1 MFCNFYTNLYLS
13 CMIYVP
19 RHCVYRNKHI
29 FNKNIKNQ
37 VGNYPYPYSKIYW
50 QLSFE
55 SILTTYLQYSI
66 FTQLKSKYP
75 VSYLCLRIKYW
86 CFRSFIVFFCFWL
99 VAKEVNLTTQTLN
112 CIFPQMLNK
121 STLLMNCFW
130 RENATQRSIIASLLV
145 ALKPKVL
152 FD

>member
-55 SILTTYLQYSI
+55 SILTIYLQYSI
-66 FTQLKSKYP
+66 FHTAQIEISSQLFMPENQILVFSIFY
-75 VSYLCLRIKYW
+75 C
-86 CFRSFIVFFCFWL
+86 FFCFWL

-130 RENATQRSIIASLLV
+130 GENATQRSIIASLLV